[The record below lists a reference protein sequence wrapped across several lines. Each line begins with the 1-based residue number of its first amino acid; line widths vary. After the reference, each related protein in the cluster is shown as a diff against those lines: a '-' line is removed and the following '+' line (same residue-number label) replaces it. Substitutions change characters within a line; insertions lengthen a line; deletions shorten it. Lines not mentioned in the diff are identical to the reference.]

1 MTEQAS
7 GHPEPDDLFFGSL
20 IRGYVDENPR
30 FLSRDW
36 LMQVLEARLAE
47 PGKRFVL
54 ITAEPSAGKST
65 FMAQVADAYPRW
77 LRYFIRRDQRTVLAD
92 VSSKSL
98 LLRLGYQLAA
108 VHPGL
113 FQPRQLELSVEQRI
127 GEIAGGGEVVGAEIK
142 RLRASPF
149 YRSFLRIEQQVQA
162 AEGSL
167 VGLRV
172 EELTVEP
179 RLLEAEDLLNF
190 ALIDPALALQRT
202 DPAGR
207 IVVLIDS
214 LDEIRYHD
222 VADNIVTWLTNCPAL
237 PHNIRF
243 VLTSRPH
250 DEAVEL
256 FQAEQESLVREITIG
271 AEDPLAVRD
280 VERFATRLV
289 SEDDLGPVL
298 PKEVD
303 IQGFRERAIK
313 KAGGN
318 LGYLDAL
325 GRGLDRAI
333 ADSDRHTISALLSL
347 AELPSDLQGLYAF
360 FLHQIKVSL
369 ARERVD
375 CTDAETGESYRMAA
389 WPAIHSRILGV
400 LAVAKEPL
408 DLDLIGRLGDIRAE
422 RSWLVHAIGQLLLL
436 MDVTNNRYRLYHAT
450 VAEFLTD
457 PATHANA
464 KISDLYQTPI
474 GWHRAIANYYLRD
487 QRDWRECDDYGL
499 RNLAEHIISGQQPD
513 RLAQLVSN
521 DWMHA
526 RVARDEYRYDGFIGD
541 LRLAWQQAHEKAVRQ
556 IRAPSEPLDLASS
569 LRCALVN
576 SSINAISSNY
586 SPSVIK
592 YLVETGTWS
601 VDRALAVADRI
612 PRTTDRVSALVA
624 LLQSGRLSTDDYE
637 NVRRQALAL
646 ALSETWEP
654 NLGPALCALAPYLDG
669 ELLLQ
674 AWAAARHMRSKW
686 QELKAPALAMLASRF
701 PARSKSAALREA
713 LAAALSTTLDNNVGA
728 SLRVLVPHLGS
739 RLINEALDQVLAL
752 PNEGDC
758 ARALAV
764 LAPYL
769 GARRSKLAAAEAR
782 RVSDARQLTVALAL
796 APHLGS
802 RLVNEALDQV
812 PTLPGER
819 TRTRTLAVLAPHLPG
834 KQQDKVWESCLNVAA
849 HTDSD
854 ADRLGMIEA
863 LAENLS
869 AGWVDEA
876 LNLTLEMENED
887 LRARGLR
894 ALSAKLDAQQAARV
908 LAAAGQM
915 LDKNSRSSALQAV
928 LPHLSGDVYLNALRM
943 ALEVDDFNDWSR
955 AMAELVP
962 TMPESL
968 IEEVVRVTSGLEIQW
983 GAERIY
989 LALAPRLK
997 GQTARRALAA
1007 LEHIRPDEPQAKIL
1021 TEWVAWLESDLLGQA
1036 LNLTLAMSDL
1046 KARRTVLYALVPRV
1060 SGDELQRALAGL
1072 SAMDD
1077 EYDQYELLMWIYP
1090 TMDADRRVPIRE
1102 RFLGRARLGYAI
1114 PYPGNLALAGDDDA
1128 FEEVFAITEQS
1139 TDPYKRE
1146 FLKGLS
1152 RPLIVANLDRLLE
1165 MAIRLGSWE
1174 DRAESLAFL
1183 APYLDDTAFDRA
1195 VVASDMPPDPA
1206 QADSLAWPKLLA
1218 ALAPRMPQ
1226 EVREQMIREA
1236 FETFRQYHPYFDV
1249 GKKAELG
1256 VAIAPYAEEH
1266 MIEEILGEKRRW
1278 ENENSRANVLAA
1290 VVPRLRLQQIEQL
1303 TDIALRMVRDSA
1315 RAIVF
1320 VGLAPHLPPAQLEQV
1335 LAAAGRLSEP
1345 HSRAIALAALAPRV
1359 SPLPRQRSVLMDAL
1373 DAAEGVLEGP
1383 QRVNAIRI
1391 LAGVLPAELFD
1402 RAVEVAQATQ
1412 SARHRAQALASLLPT
1427 APHAEAVLERVRLA
1441 IADHIFTDLSAK
1453 GRPELLRFELER
1465 SLLTPALVEPSV
1477 LDALAAAILEIGRDW
1492 TWL

>member
-1 MTEQAS
+1 MKEEPGLPAPNPAMTPTTERDFGNS
-7 GHPEPDDLFFGSL
+7 EPDDLFFGSL

-30 FLSRDW
+30 FLGRDW
-36 LMQVLEARLAE
+36 LMQVLVDRLAE

-65 FMAQVADAYPRW
+65 FMAQVANAHPRW
-77 LRYFIRRDQRTVLAD
+77 LRYFIRRDQRTVLSD

-108 VHPGL
+108 SNPGL
-113 FQPRQLELSVEQRI
+113 FQPRQLQLSVEQRI

-162 AEGSL
+162 AKGSL

-179 RLLEAEDLLNF
+179 RLLEAEDLLNL
-190 ALIDPALALQRT
+190 ALIDPALALRRT
-202 DPAGR
+202 DPTGR
-207 IVVLIDS
+207 IVVLIDA

-222 VADNIVTWLTNCPAL
+222 VAGNIVTWLTQSPAL
-237 PHNIRF
+237 PDNIRF
-243 VLTSRPH
+243 VLTSRPN

-256 FQAEQESLVREITIG
+256 FRAEQESLVCEITIG

-289 SEDDLGPVL
+289 SEDDLGPAL
-298 PKEVD
+298 PQEVD

-333 ADSDRHTISALLSL
+333 ADSDRQTISALLSL
-347 AELPSDLQGLYAF
+347 AELPPDLQGLYAF

-375 CTDAETGESYRMAA
+375 LTDAETGESYYMPA

-408 DLDLIGRLGDIRAE
+408 DLELIARLGNIRAE
-422 RSWLVHAIGQLLLL
+422 RSWVVRAIGQLQQL
-436 MDVTNNRYRLYHAT
+436 MDITNNRYRLYHST

-464 KISDLYQTPI
+464 KISDLYQEPI
-474 GWHRAIANYYLRD
+474 EWHRAIADYYWRD

-499 RNLAEHIISGQQPD
+499 RNLAEHVISGQQPG
-513 RLAQLVSN
+513 RLARLVSK
-521 DWMHA
+521 DWMQA
-526 RVARDEYRYDGFIGD
+526 RVVRDEYRYDGFISD
-541 LRLAWQQAHEKAVRQ
+541 LRLAWQQAHEKALRQ

-601 VDRALAVADRI
+601 VDRALAVVD
-612 PRTTDRVSALVA
+612 
-624 LLQSGRLSTDDYE
+624 
-637 NVRRQALAL
+637 
-646 ALSETWEP
+646 
-654 NLGPALCALAPYLDG
+654 
-669 ELLLQ
+669 
-674 AWAAARHMRSKW
+674 
-686 QELKAPALAMLASRF
+686 RF
-701 PARSKSAALREA
+701 PARSKPAALREA
-713 LAAALSTTLDNNVGA
+713 LAAALSTSGGNDVAA
-728 SLRVLVPHLGS
+728 SMRVLVPHLGS
-739 RLINEALDQVLAL
+739 RLLSEALDQVLAL
-752 PNEGDC
+752 PSER
-758 ARALAV
+758 ARV
-764 LAPYL
+764 
-769 GARRSKLAAAEAR
+769 EA
-782 RVSDARQLTVALAL
+782 
-796 APHLGS
+796 
-802 RLVNEALDQV
+802 
-812 PTLPGER
+812 
-819 TRTRTLAVLAPHLPG
+819 LAVLAPHLPG

-849 HTDSD
+849 NAGSDDS
-854 ADRLGMIEA
+854 RLGVIKSVA
-863 LAENLS
+863 GNLS

-876 LNLTLEMENED
+876 LRLTLEMENED
-887 LRARGLR
+887 MRARGLR
-894 ALSAKLDAQQAARV
+894 ALSARLDAQQAARIV
-908 LAAAGQM
+908 AAADQM

-928 LPHLSGDVYLNALRM
+928 LPHLSGDAYLTALQT
-943 ALEVDDFNDWSR
+943 AQDVDDAGHWSR
-955 AMAELVP
+955 VMAGLVP
-962 TMPESL
+962 TMPDSL
-968 IEEVVRVTSGLEIQW
+968 IEEVVRVTSGLDENQW
-983 GAERIY
+983 DVDPIY

-1007 LEHIRPDEPQAKIL
+1007 LEHIRPDKRQAEIL
-1021 TEWVAWLESDLLGQA
+1021 AEWVAWLEGDLLGQA

-1046 KARRTVLYALVPRV
+1046 KAQRTVLYALVPRV

-1077 EYDQYELLMWIYP
+1077 EYHQYELLMWIYP
-1090 TMDADRRVPIRE
+1090 SVDADRRVPIRE
-1102 RFLGRARLGYAI
+1102 RFLDRARLGYAF
-1114 PYPGNLALAGDDDA
+1114 PYPRTLALAGDDDA
-1128 FEEVFAITEQS
+1128 FEEVFAIAKQS
-1139 TDPYKRE
+1139 TDAYKRE
-1146 FLKGLS
+1146 FLKDLS

-1165 MAIRLGSWE
+1165 IAIRLGSWD

-1195 VVASDMPPDPA
+1195 VVASDMPPDLA
-1206 QADSLAWPKLLA
+1206 QADSRGWRKLVA
-1218 ALAPRMPQ
+1218 ALAPRMRQ

-1256 VAIAPYAEEH
+1256 IAIAPYAEEH

-1278 ENENSRANVLAA
+1278 GNENSRANVLAA
-1290 VVPRLRLQQIEQL
+1290 VVPRLRLQQIEQV
-1303 TDIALRMVRDSA
+1303 TDIALRMVRESA
-1315 RAIVF
+1315 QAIVF
-1320 VGLAPHLPPAQLEQV
+1320 AGLAPHLPPAQLERV
-1335 LAAAGRLSEP
+1335 LAAAGRLHDH

-1359 SPLPRQRSVLMDAL
+1359 SPPPRQRSVLADAL
-1373 DAAEGVLEGP
+1373 DAAEDVLDGAP
-1383 QRVNAIRI
+1383 RVNAIRT
-1391 LAGVLPAELFD
+1391 LAGVLPADLFD

-1412 SARHRAQALASLLPT
+1412 SASHRARALASLLPT
-1427 APHAEAVLERVRLA
+1427 APHAEAVLEHVRLA

-1453 GRPELLRFELER
+1453 GRPELLRSELER
-1465 SLLTPALVEPSV
+1465 SLLTPAFVEPSV
-1477 LDALAAAILEIGRDW
+1477 LDAMAAAILEIVNDW

>member
-1 MTEQAS
+1 MKEEPGLPAPNPAMTPTTERDF
-7 GHPEPDDLFFGSL
+7 GNPEPDDLFFGSL

-30 FLSRDW
+30 FLGRDW
-36 LMQVLEARLAE
+36 LMKVLEARLAE

-65 FMAQVADAYPRW
+65 FMAEVANAHPQW

-108 VHPGL
+108 SNPGL
-113 FQPRQLELSVEQRI
+113 FQLRQLQLSVEQRI

-162 AEGSL
+162 AKGSL

-172 EELTVEP
+172 GELTVEP
-179 RLLEAEDLLNF
+179 RLLEAEDLLNL
-190 ALIDPALALQRT
+190 ALIDPALALRRT
-202 DPAGR
+202 DPAGS
-207 IVVLIDS
+207 IVILIDA

-222 VADNIVTWLTNCPAL
+222 VAGNILTWLTNCPAL
-237 PHNIRF
+237 PDNIRF
-243 VLTSRPH
+243 VLTSRPN

-256 FQAEQESLVREITIG
+256 FRAEQESLVREITIG

-333 ADSDRHTISALLSL
+333 ADSDRQTISALLSL
-347 AELPSDLQGLYAF
+347 AELPSDLPGLYAF
-360 FLHQIKVSL
+360 FLHQIKVWV
-369 ARERVD
+369 AREYAEIR
-375 CTDAETGESYRMAA
+375 DAETGKSHDKPA

-408 DLDLIGRLGDIRAE
+408 DLELISRLGDIRAE
-422 RSWLVHAIGQLLLL
+422 RSWVVRAIGQLQQL
-436 MDVTNNRYRLYHAT
+436 MDITNNRYRLYHAT

-464 KISDLYQTPI
+464 KTSDLYQDPI
-474 GWHRAIANYYLRD
+474 EWHRTVADYYWRD

-499 RNLAEHIISGQQPD
+499 RNLAEHVVSGQQPD
-513 RLAQLVSN
+513 RLAQLVSK
-521 DWMHA
+521 DWMQA
-526 RVARDEYRYDGFIGD
+526 RVARDEYRYDGFISD
-541 LRLAWQQAHEKAVRQ
+541 LRLAWQQAHEKALRQ

-612 PRTTDRVSALVA
+612 PGTTDRVSALAA
-624 LLQSGRLSTDDYE
+624 LLQSGRPSTDDYE

-646 ALSETWEP
+646 ALSQTWEP

-674 AWAAARHMRSKW
+674 AWAAARKMRSKW
-686 QELKAPALAMLASRF
+686 QELKAPALAMLAARF
-701 PARSKSAALREA
+701 PARSKPAALREA
-713 LAAALSTTLDNNVGA
+713 LAAALSTSGDNDVAA

-752 PNEGDC
+752 P
-758 ARALAV
+758 
-764 LAPYL
+764 
-769 GARRSKLAAAEAR
+769 S
-782 RVSDARQLTVALAL
+782 
-796 APHLGS
+796 
-802 RLVNEALDQV
+802 
-812 PTLPGER
+812 ER
-819 TRTRTLAVLAPHLPG
+819 TRTEALAVLAPHLPG
-834 KQQDKVWESCLNVAA
+834 KQQDNVWESCLNAA
-849 HTDSD
+849 ANADSGD
-854 ADRLGMIEA
+854 GRLEMIEA
-863 LAENLS
+863 VAENLS
-869 AGWVDEA
+869 AAWVDEA
-876 LNLTLEMENED
+876 LRLTLEMENED
-887 LRARGLR
+887 MRARGLL

-908 LAAAGQM
+908 LAAASQM
-915 LDKNSRSSALQAV
+915 LEKNSRSSALQAV
-928 LPHLSGDVYLNALRM
+928 LPHLSGDAYLNALRT

-968 IEEVVRVTSGLEIQW
+968 IEEVVRVTSGLENQW

-1007 LEHIRPDEPQAKIL
+1007 LEHIRPDERQARIL
-1021 TEWVAWLESDLLGQA
+1021 AEWVAWLESDLLGQA

-1046 KARRTVLYALVPRV
+1046 KAQRTVLYALVPRV
-1060 SGDELQRALAGL
+1060 SGNELQRALAGL

-1090 TMDADRRVPIRE
+1090 SMDADRRLPIRE
-1102 RFLGRARLGYAI
+1102 RFLDRARLGYAF
-1114 PYPGNLALAGDDDA
+1114 PYPRNLALAGDDDA
-1128 FEEVFAITEQS
+1128 FEEVFAIAEQS
-1139 TDPYKRE
+1139 TDAYKRE

-1152 RPLIVANLDRLLE
+1152 RPLIVANMDRLLE
-1165 MAIRLGSWE
+1165 IAIRLGSWD

-1206 QADSLAWPKLLA
+1206 QADSQGWRKLVA
-1218 ALAPRMPQ
+1218 ALAPRMRQ

-1236 FETFRQYHPYFDV
+1236 FETFRQYDPYFDG

-1256 VAIAPYAEEH
+1256 IAIAPYAEEH

-1315 RAIVF
+1315 QAIVF
-1320 VGLAPHLPPAQLEQV
+1320 AGLAPHLPPAQLERV
-1335 LAAAGRLSEP
+1335 LAAAGRLDDS
-1345 HSRAIALAALAPRV
+1345 HSRAIALAALAPRL
-1359 SPLPRQRSVLMDAL
+1359 SPASRQRPVLLDAL
-1373 DAAEGVLEGP
+1373 GAAEGILYGP
-1383 QRVNAIRI
+1383 ERVNAIRT
-1391 LAGVLPAELFD
+1391 LAEVLPADLFD

-1412 SARHRAQALASLLPT
+1412 SASHRAQALASLLPT

-1441 IADHIFTDLSAK
+1441 IADHIFSDLSAK

-1465 SLLTPALVEPSV
+1465 SLLTPAFVEPSV
-1477 LDALAAAILEIGRDW
+1477 LDAMAAVILEIGSDW